1 MPDDNYPV
9 GKTMSTIERYFD
21 DEGNWRLQVKVGLKF
36 DEVKRGIFLREL
48 AHHGRKTTA
57 CIAAGVSITTASYAI
72 KNDPEFNEATAHAL
86 LAYQDRLIAHHQDL
100 LFNGIPK
107 YRYDNKGN
115 LIEESRDYPIRLIEL
130 ELKKHDEGYRDKR
143 DVNMNVSG
151 GVLVAPADTSA
162 ADWEKKWSPPVEGE
176 FEEAT
181 TEKDD
186 DPVSLID
193 ED

>member
-1 MPDDNYPV
+1 MTNTMNQQE
-9 GKTMSTIERYFD
+9 GKHALVRYFD
-21 DEGNWRLQVKVGLKF
+21 EDGNWRLKVKKGLKF

-48 AHHGRKTTA
+48 AHHGRKTSA
-57 CIAAGVSITTASYAI
+57 CIAAGVSITTVNYAI
-72 KNDPEFNEATAHAL
+72 DSDPDFNEATAHAL
-86 LAYQDRLIAHHQDL
+86 LAYQDRLISHHQDL

-115 LIEESRDYPIRLIEL
+115 LIEETRDYPIRLIEL

-151 GVLVAPADTSA
+151 GVLIAPAETNVE
-162 ADWEKKWSPPVEGE
+162 DWEKKWSPPASGDVEDA
-176 FEEAT
+176 EEVKEDA
-181 TEKDD
+181 
-186 DPVSLID
+186 PVKLID